1 MYLWVKAAHII
12 FVVAWMASL
21 LVYPRYKMHQARSKA
36 GEPLFDTMMEASAR
50 LKRIILTPSMIAVWV
65 LGIAMLVMN
74 PGIVAG
80 GVWMWVKLLLVL
92 GMTALH
98 GMFVGIGKKIDRQDD
113 AVSIKKL
120 QMLNE
125 VPFVLLICIVILVV
139 VRPF

>member
-1 MYLWVKAAHII
+1 MYLWVKAFHII
-12 FVVAWMASL
+12 FVVSWMASL
-21 LVYPRYKMHQARSKA
+21 LVYPRYKMHQVKSAA
-36 GEPLFDTMMEASAR
+36 GEPLFETMKEASAR

-92 GMTALH
+92 VMTALH
-98 GMFVGIGKKIDRQDD
+98 GMFVGIGKKVDRGDES
-113 AVSIKKL
+113 VSVKKL
-120 QMLNE
+120 QLLNE
-125 VPFVLLICIVILVV
+125 VPFILLIAIVVLVV

>member
-1 MYLWVKAAHII
+1 MYLWVKAFHII
-12 FVVAWMASL
+12 FVVSWMASL
-21 LVYPRYKMHQARSKA
+21 LVYPRYKMHQAKSA
-36 GEPLFDTMMEASAR
+36 PGEPLFDTMMEASAR
-50 LKRIILTPSMIAVWV
+50 LKRIILTPSMILVWM

-98 GMFVGIGKKIDRQDD
+98 GMFVGMGKKIDRGDES
-113 AVSIKKL
+113 VSVKKL
-120 QMLNE
+120 QLLNE
-125 VPFVLLICIVILVV
+125 VPFVLLIVIVVLVV